1 MTHPLVGQQAPA
13 FRMTDTHGRT
23 VTTEDLAGTAYL
35 LVFVPFAFS
44 DTCTNEL
51 IDLRSADDLLGR
63 DDLRVIVVSC
73 DSVYTLKAWAD
84 THSYKADL
92 LSDFWPHGEVSR
104 QYGVFNPHKGLAGR
118 GSYLVDAS
126 GTVRWAIVN
135 PEGEAR
141 DLAEYRTAVR
151 FLLG

>member
-1 MTHPLVGQQAPA
+1 MTHPLVGQPAPE

-23 VTTEDLAGTAYL
+23 VASSSLAGTAYL

-51 IDLRSADDLLGR
+51 IDLRSAEDLLGR

-92 LSDFWPHGEVSR
+92 LSDFWPHGDVSR
-104 QYGVFNPHKGLAGR
+104 HFGVFNPHKGLAGR
-118 GSYLVDAS
+118 GSFLVDAE
-126 GTVRWAIVN
+126 GVVRWAIVN

-141 DLAEYRTAVR
+141 ELAEYRGAVEKV
-151 FLLG
+151 LG